1 MSDMSEPTVWDPKD
15 SPPSGWSKMDAAV
28 EAAADEPESE
38 AEPEG
43 DADPEPVEPFG
54 HEVGADP
61 PVEAPPAS

>member
-15 SPPSGWSKMDAAV
+15 TPPSGWSKMDAVV
-28 EAAADEPESE
+28 EAAADESD
-38 AEPEG
+38 EPELVV
-43 DADPEPVEPFG
+43 EPVVEPEEPFG